1 MIDLDIAIYSLYPN
15 VITIR
20 GDVAYDKD
28 DNEVTY
34 DLSAVTEQSK
44 KMFCKQTAKALL
56 SNSDWSVLPDV
67 GLANQTDFDVYRK
80 ALRDYV
86 ITPVA
91 EPTFP
96 VEPKAVWK

>member
-1 MIDLDIAIYSLYPN
+1 MIDLNIAIYSLYPN

-20 GDVAYDKD
+20 GDVAYDKN
-28 DNEVTY
+28 DNEVSY
-34 DLSAVTEQSK
+34 DLNKVTEQAK
-44 KMFCKQTAKALL
+44 KIACKQQAKWLL

-67 GLANQTDFDVYRK
+67 GLANQADFDAYRK
-80 ALRDYV
+80 ILRDYA
-86 ITPVA
+86 INPVA